1 MSIAKELLTTQFDYS
16 QHATKLLLELCA
28 KLTPQE
34 LELDRKSSH
43 GGILGTLQHIFYADR
58 VWLSRFRGAP
68 VAFRNEGENPSL
80 TELTQSWPPILDGFK
95 DYIQFT
101 EQPTLLEEFTY
112 TNLAGKKITIVRYQ
126 ALLHVVNHSTHHRG
140 QVVTMLRQA
149 GHTPP
154 VTDLLYYYLDSA
166 LSK

>member
-1 MSIAKELLTTQFDYS
+1 MPTGCGCPDFAEHPSPS
-16 QHATKLLLELCA
+16 
-28 KLTPQE
+28 
-34 LELDRKSSH
+34 
-43 GGILGTLQHIFYADR
+43 G
-58 VWLSRFRGAP
+58 
-68 VAFRNEGENPSL
+68 NEGENPSL

>member
-1 MSIAKELLTTQFDYS
+1 MSISRELLATQFEYS
-16 QHATKLLLELCA
+16 KHASRLLLETCA
-28 KLTPQE
+28 KLTTQE

-68 VAFRNEGENPSL
+68 VAFRNEDENPSL
-80 TELTQSWPPILDGFK
+80 AELTQSWPPILDGFK
-95 DYIQFT
+95 DYILST
-101 EQPTLLEEFTY
+101 GQPTLEEDFTY

-154 VTDLLYYYLDSA
+154 VTDLLYYYLGSA